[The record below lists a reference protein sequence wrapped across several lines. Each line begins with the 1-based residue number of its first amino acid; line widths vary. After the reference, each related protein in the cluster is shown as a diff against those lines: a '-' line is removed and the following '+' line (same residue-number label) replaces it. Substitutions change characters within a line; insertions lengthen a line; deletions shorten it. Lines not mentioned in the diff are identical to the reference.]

1 MKGTVSQDYDHIL
14 ICAPAKPAPRE
25 VIRQVKQR
33 IERVSRPVFRL

>member
-33 IERVSRPVFRL
+33 SSMKLFSGEFN